1 MRVAFISSSTS
12 IAALFLSLY
21 AAGCGAGEW
30 PAGQVVDMS
39 WPYNAETIYW
49 PTEKG
54 FQKSTRFEGMTD
66 KGYYYSAYSV
76 KTAEHGGTHLDAPIH
91 FAANRHT
98 ADQIPLQRLMGHAVV
113 IDVSARAGTN
123 PDYLVSVADIEGWE
137 QEHGEIPAS
146 AIVML
151 RTGYGERWPDREAYL
166 GTATLGEEAVPR
178 LHFPGLAPE
187 AAALLTEHREVGA
200 VGIDTASIDYG
211 QSTDFMAHRILLGAN
226 IPVFE
231 NVANLAKLP
240 ATGALVIALPMKIEG
255 GSGAPL
261 RIVGIIDGTE

>member
-1 MRVAFISSSTS
+1 MPRFPVLRHT
-12 IAALFLSLY
+12 AAAVLTC
-21 AAGCGAGEW
+21 ACAGLAQAEGW
-30 PAGQVVDMS
+30 PAGRIVDMS

-54 FQKSTRFEGMTD
+54 FEKSTRFEGMTD

-91 FAANRHT
+91 FAAGRHT
-98 ADQIPLQRLMGHAVV
+98 TDQVPLEQLMGPAVV
-113 IDVSARAGTN
+113 VDVSAKARGN
-123 PDYLVSVADIEGWE
+123 NDYLVSVADIEAWE
-137 QEHGEIPAS
+137 KQHGAIPAG
-146 AIVML
+146 AIVLL
-151 RTGYGERWPDREAYL
+151 RTGHGPLWPDREAYL
-166 GTATLGEEAVPR
+166 GTAALGEAAVPL
-178 LHFPGLAPE
+178 LHFPGLAPD
-187 AAALLTEHREVGA
+187 AATLLESRAVDA

-211 QSTDFMAHRILLGAN
+211 QSQDFMAHRILLGAN

-231 NVANLAKLP
+231 NVANLEQLP

-261 RIVGIIDGTE
+261 RIAGIIPAP